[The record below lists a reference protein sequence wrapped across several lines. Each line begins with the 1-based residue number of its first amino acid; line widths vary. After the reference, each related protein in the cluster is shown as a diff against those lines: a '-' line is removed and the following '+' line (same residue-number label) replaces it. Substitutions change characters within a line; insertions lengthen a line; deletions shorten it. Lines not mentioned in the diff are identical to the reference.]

1 MYGLING
8 IDTNFVDCNAPM
20 YRFFRRL
27 GYKKVAKKAHEK
39 FRRVYIMKLNLR
51 DKVSLKASNSYFL
64 DILENK
70 MRDESIY
77 A

>member
-1 MYGLING
+1 
-8 IDTNFVDCNAPM
+8 
-20 YRFFRRL
+20 
-27 GYKKVAKKAHEK
+27 
-39 FRRVYIMKLNLR
+39 MKLNLR